1 LSDDRRNPRSQ
12 SALNRQS
19 DVCLLATQV
28 TLWFHPEQRAERGGA
43 VAGRPR
49 TTDKSTGET
58 RPPGKPTG
66 TVSAGETSGLTGE
79 VRPDRP
85 AEGHF
90 EGKRS
95 ATVNLP
101 FMTAQFRVP
110 DIHMP
115 EIHMPEVRPPSR
127 EDLDS
132 AGRKALSVLPP
143 PKTLLFFGGLA
154 ATAVVGAIEWP
165 VAAAIGIGSALA
177 SRGEV
182 KPEPRG
188 DGPQAGGMQTPGSTT
203 GPARVQN

>member
-1 LSDDRRNPRSQ
+1 
-12 SALNRQS
+12 
-19 DVCLLATQV
+19 
-28 TLWFHPEQRAERGGA
+28 

-49 TTDKSTGET
+49 TADKSTGET
-58 RPPGKPTG
+58 RTPGKPTG
-66 TVSAGETSGLTGE
+66 AVSAGDTSGLTEE
-79 VRPDRP
+79 VRPDHP
-85 AEGHF
+85 AEGRF

-110 DIHMP
+110 EIRMP
-115 EIHMPEVRPPSR
+115 EIRIPEVHPPSR

-132 AGRKALSVLPP
+132 AGRKAMSVLPP

-188 DGPQAGGMQTPGSTT
+188 DGPQAGGTQTSGSTT
-203 GPARVQN
+203 EAPRVQN

>member
-1 LSDDRRNPRSQ
+1 
-12 SALNRQS
+12 
-19 DVCLLATQV
+19 
-28 TLWFHPEQRAERGGA
+28 

-49 TTDKSTGET
+49 TADKNTGET
-58 RPPGKPTG
+58 RRPGKPTG
-66 TVSAGETSGLTGE
+66 AVSAGDTSGITGE

-85 AEGHF
+85 AEGRF

-115 EIHMPEVRPPSR
+115 EIRMPDIRMPEVRPPSR

-154 ATAVVGAIEWP
+154 ATAVIGAIEWP
-165 VAAAIGIGSALA
+165 IAAAIGIGSALA

-188 DGPQAGGMQTPGSTT
+188 DGPQAGGMQTSGSTT
-203 GPARVQN
+203 GPARARN

>member
-1 LSDDRRNPRSQ
+1 
-12 SALNRQS
+12 
-19 DVCLLATQV
+19 
-28 TLWFHPEQRAERGGA
+28 

-49 TTDKSTGET
+49 TADKGTGEP
-58 RPPGKPTG
+58 RSPGKPTG
-66 TVSAGETSGLTGE
+66 TISAGKSGGLTGE

-85 AEGHF
+85 AEGRF

-115 EIHMPEVRPPSR
+115 EIRMPEVRPPSR

-154 ATAVVGAIEWP
+154 ATAVIGAIEWP

-177 SRGEV
+177 SRSAV

-188 DGPQAGGMQTPGSTT
+188 DGPQAGGTQTSPSSTRPA
-203 GPARVQN
+203 GPQN

>member
-1 LSDDRRNPRSQ
+1 
-12 SALNRQS
+12 
-19 DVCLLATQV
+19 
-28 TLWFHPEQRAERGGA
+28 

-49 TTDKSTGET
+49 TADK
-58 RPPGKPTG
+58 
-66 TVSAGETSGLTGE
+66 SAGETQAPGTPTGATSAGGTSGLTGE

-85 AEGHF
+85 AEGRF

-110 DIHMP
+110 
-115 EIHMPEVRPPSR
+115 EIHLPEVRPPSR

-143 PKTLLFFGGLA
+143 PKALLFFGGLA
-154 ATAVVGAIEWP
+154 ATAVIGAIEWP

-177 SRGEV
+177 SRGEAN
-182 KPEPRG
+182 PEPRS
-188 DGPQAGGMQTPGSTT
+188 DGPQAGGTGNSGSTT
-203 GPARVQN
+203 GAAGARS

>member
-1 LSDDRRNPRSQ
+1 
-12 SALNRQS
+12 
-19 DVCLLATQV
+19 
-28 TLWFHPEQRAERGGA
+28 

-49 TTDKSTGET
+49 TADKSTGET
-58 RPPGKPTG
+58 RTPGKPTG
-66 TVSAGETSGLTGE
+66 TISAGETGGLTGD

-85 AEGHF
+85 AEGRF

-110 DIHMP
+110 D
-115 EIHMPEVRPPSR
+115 IHMPEVRPPSR

-154 ATAVVGAIEWP
+154 ATAVIGAIEWP

-188 DGPQAGGMQTPGSTT
+188 DGPQTGGMQTPGSTT

>member
-1 LSDDRRNPRSQ
+1 M
-12 SALNRQS
+12 
-19 DVCLLATQV
+19 
-28 TLWFHPEQRAERGGA
+28 
-43 VAGRPR
+43 AGRPR
-49 TTDKSTGET
+49 TADKSTGET
-58 RPPGKPTG
+58 QPPGKPTG
-66 TVSAGETSGLTGE
+66 TVSAGDTGGLTGE

-85 AEGHF
+85 AEGRF

-115 EIHMPEVRPPSR
+115 EVRPPSR
-127 EDLDS
+127 GDLDS

-154 ATAVVGAIEWP
+154 ATAVIGAIEWP

-182 KPEPRG
+182 RPEPQG
-188 DGPQAGGMQTPGSTT
+188 EGSQAGGTQTPGSTT
-203 GPARVQN
+203 GPAKVQN

>member
-1 LSDDRRNPRSQ
+1 M
-12 SALNRQS
+12 
-19 DVCLLATQV
+19 
-28 TLWFHPEQRAERGGA
+28 
-43 VAGRPR
+43 AGRPR
-49 TTDKSTGET
+49 TADRGTGAP
-58 RPPGKPTG
+58 RSPGKPAG
-66 TVSAGETSGLTGE
+66 TISAGGTSGLTRE

-85 AEGHF
+85 AEGRF

-115 EIHMPEVRPPSR
+115 EIHMPEIRMPGVRPPTR

-177 SRGEV
+177 ARGEG

-188 DGPQAGGMQTPGSTT
+188 DGPQVGGMRT
-203 GPARVQN
+203 ARARN

>member
-1 LSDDRRNPRSQ
+1 M
-12 SALNRQS
+12 
-19 DVCLLATQV
+19 
-28 TLWFHPEQRAERGGA
+28 
-43 VAGRPR
+43 AGRPR
-49 TTDKSTGET
+49 TADKGTGVP
-58 RPPGKPTG
+58 RSPGKPTG
-66 TVSAGETSGLTGE
+66 TISGGGTGGLTGE
-79 VRPDRP
+79 VRPDHP
-85 AEGHF
+85 AEGRF

-95 ATVNLP
+95 ATVDLP

-115 EIHMPEVRPPSR
+115 ELHMPEIRMPEIRMPEVRPPTR

-154 ATAVVGAIEWP
+154 ATAVIGAIEWP

-177 SRGEV
+177 GRGAA

-188 DGPQAGGMQTPGSTT
+188 DGPQVGGMRG
-203 GPARVQN
+203 ARARN

>member
-1 LSDDRRNPRSQ
+1 M
-12 SALNRQS
+12 
-19 DVCLLATQV
+19 
-28 TLWFHPEQRAERGGA
+28 
-43 VAGRPR
+43 AGRPR
-49 TTDKSTGET
+49 TADRGTGVP
-58 RPPGKPTG
+58 RSPGKPTG
-66 TVSAGETSGLTGE
+66 TISAGGTSGLAGE

-85 AEGHF
+85 AEGRF

-115 EIHMPEVRPPSR
+115 EIHMPEIRMPEVRPPTR

-177 SRGEV
+177 GRGEV
-182 KPEPRG
+182 QPEPRG
-188 DGPQAGGMQTPGSTT
+188 DGPQVGGMRA
-203 GPARVQN
+203 ARPRN